1 MSQLLGWLSGGDL
14 RSDGMANEVV
24 KVVLENPG
32 LFDEL
37 FAGLSEP
44 DDVIRGRAADALEKV
59 CRSRPDLFVGRLSEL
74 FQTVRREQVVMARFH
89 IAMILGHLALYG
101 DLVDDIA
108 EVLLNLLEDES
119 AFVRSW
125 AIVGLCIVGRRSPSM
140 AGGIVTRIS
149 SLERDASAAVRS
161 RARKAVNLLID
172 ENAPFPKGW
181 IKSQHLTELDI

>member
-37 FAGLSEP
+37 LAGLSES

-59 CRSRPDLFVGRLSEL
+59 CRFRPDLFIDCLPGL
-74 FQTVRREQVVMARFH
+74 FQIVRHDRVAMVRFH
-89 IAMILGHLALYG
+89 IAMILGHLALYK
-101 DLVDDIA
+101 DLVDDITG
-108 EVLLNLLEDES
+108 VLLELLDDKS

-125 AIVGLCIVGRRSPSM
+125 AIVGLCIVGRKYPART
-140 AGGIVTRIS
+140 GGIISRIS
-149 SLERDASAAVRS
+149 SLDRGASAAVRS
-161 RARKAVNLLID
+161 RARKAVDLLID

-181 IKSQHLTELDI
+181 IKSQHLTESGI

>member
-37 FAGLSEP
+37 FTGLSEP
-44 DDVIRGRAADALEKV
+44 DDVTRGRAADALEKV
-59 CRSRPDLFVGRLSEL
+59 CRSRPDLFVDRLSEL
-74 FQTVRREQVVMARFH
+74 CQIVRQEQVAMARFH
-89 IAMILGHLALYG
+89 IAMILGHLAPYS

-108 EVLLNLLEDES
+108 GMLLELLEDES

-125 AIVGLCIVGRRSPSM
+125 AIVGLCIVGRKYPAR

-149 SLERDASAAVRS
+149 SLQRDASAAVRS

-181 IKSQHLTELDI
+181 IKSRHLTELDI

>member
-1 MSQLLGWLSGGDL
+1 
-14 RSDGMANEVV
+14 MANEVV
-24 KVVLENPG
+24 EVVLENPG

-59 CRSRPDLFVGRLSEL
+59 CRSRPDLFIDRLPEL
-74 FQTVRREQVVMARFH
+74 FQIVQQERVAMVRFH
-89 IAMILGHLALYG
+89 IAMILGHLALYR
-101 DLVDDIA
+101 DLVDAIA
-108 EVLLNLLEDES
+108 EVLLDLLDDKS

-125 AIVGLCIVGRRSPSM
+125 AIVGLCIVGRKYPTR
-140 AGGIVTRIS
+140 AGGIVSRIS
-149 SLERDASAAVRS
+149 PLDRDASAAVRS

-181 IKSQHLTELDI
+181 IKSQRLTELVI

>member
-1 MSQLLGWLSGGDL
+1 VSQLLGWLSGGDL

-59 CRSRPDLFVGRLSEL
+59 CRSRPDLFVDRLSEL
-74 FQTVRREQVVMARFH
+74 FQTVRWEQVVMARFH
-89 IAMILGHLALYG
+89 IAMILGHLALHG

-108 EVLLNLLEDES
+108 EVLLSLLEDES

-125 AIVGLCIVGRRSPSM
+125 AIVGLCIVGRRSPAM
-140 AGGIVTRIS
+140 AGEIVTRIS

-161 RARKAVNLLID
+161 RARRAITLLID

>member
-1 MSQLLGWLSGGDL
+1 
-14 RSDGMANEVV
+14 MADEVV
-24 KVVLENPG
+24 KVVLENPD
-32 LFDEL
+32 LFDDL
-37 FAGLSEP
+37 FAGLNEP
-44 DDVIRGRAADALEKV
+44 DDVIRGRAADALEKI
-59 CRSRPDLFVGRLSEL
+59 CRSRPDLFVARLSEL
-74 FQTVRREQVVMARFH
+74 LQIVRQEQVAMARWH

-108 EVLLNLLEDES
+108 GMLLDLLDDKS

-125 AIVGLCIVGRRSPSM
+125 AIVGLCIVGRKYPAR

-181 IKSQHLTELDI
+181 IKSQHLTELGAT

>member
-37 FAGLSEP
+37 FAGLSDP
-44 DDVIRGRAADALEKV
+44 DDVIRGRAADALGKI
-59 CRSRPDLFVGRLSEL
+59 CRSRPDLFVDHLPELLQIVRQGR
-74 FQTVRREQVVMARFH
+74 VAMARWH
-89 IAMILGHLALYG
+89 IAMILGHLALYR
-101 DLVDDIA
+101 DLVDDITQ
-108 EVLLNLLEDES
+108 VLLDLLDDKS
-119 AFVRSW
+119 AFVKSW
-125 AIVGLCIVGRRSPSM
+125 TIVGLCIVGRKYPGR
-140 AGGIVTRIS
+140 AGRIVTRIS
-149 SLERDASAAVRS
+149 SLQQDASAAVRS

-181 IKSQHLTELDI
+181 IKSQHLTEFDI

>member
-24 KVVLENPG
+24 KVVLENPD

-37 FAGLSEP
+37 FAGLSES
-44 DDVIRGRAADALEKV
+44 DDVIRGRAADALEKI
-59 CRSRPDLFVGRLSEL
+59 CRSRPDLFIDRLPEL
-74 FQTVRREQVVMARFH
+74 FQIVRQDRVAMVRFH

-108 EVLLNLLEDES
+108 GVLLELLDDKS
-119 AFVRSW
+119 PFVRSW
-125 AIVGLCIVGRRSPSM
+125 AMVGLCIVGRKYPTRT
-140 AGGIVTRIS
+140 GEIVSRIS
-149 SLERDASAAVRS
+149 SLDRDASAAVRS
-161 RARKAVNLLID
+161 RAQKAVALLVN

-181 IKSQHLTELDI
+181 IKSQHLTESSV

>member
-14 RSDGMANEVV
+14 RSDGMASEVV

-37 FAGLSEP
+37 FTGLSEP

-59 CRSRPDLFVGRLSEL
+59 CRSRPDLFVDRLSEL
-74 FQTVRREQVVMARFH
+74 CQIVRQERVAMARFH
-89 IAMILGHLALYG
+89 IAMILGHLAPYS

-108 EVLLNLLEDES
+108 GMLFELLDDES

-125 AIVGLCIVGRRSPSM
+125 AIVGLCIVGRKYPVR

-149 SLERDASAAVRS
+149 LLQRDASAAVRS

-181 IKSQHLTELDI
+181 IKSRHLTELDI

>member
-1 MSQLLGWLSGGDL
+1 VSQLLGWLSGGDL

-59 CRSRPDLFVGRLSEL
+59 CRSRPDLFVDRLSEL

-89 IAMILGHLALYG
+89 IAMILGHLALHG

-108 EVLLNLLEDES
+108 EVLLSLLEDES

-125 AIVGLCIVGRRSPSM
+125 AIVGLCIVGRRSPAM
-140 AGGIVTRIS
+140 AGEIVTRIS

-161 RARKAVNLLID
+161 RARRAITLLID